1 MANPLL
7 IMPFL
12 EFGAKLLERWFPDP
26 EKKAAAEME
35 LFKLMQ
41 AGDLQTTIAQ
51 LEVNAKEAA
60 HASIFVAGWRPFVGW
75 VCGSAFLYVSVL
87 HSLLAWYARGKGWPA
102 PPTLDSDV
110 LMYVLGG
117 MLGLGG
123 FRSMEKIK
131 GVTK

>member
-1 MANPLL
+1 MPNPLL

-35 LFKLMQ
+35 LFKLAQ
-41 AGDLQTTIAQ
+41 AGELQTVIAQ
-51 LEVNAKEAA
+51 LQVNAKEAE

-87 HSLLAWYARGKGWPA
+87 HSLLAWYARAKGWPA

-123 FRSMEKIK
+123 YRTMEKVK

>member
-1 MANPLL
+1 MPNPLL
-7 IMPFL
+7 VMPFL

-35 LFKLMQ
+35 MLKLMQ
-41 AGDLQTTIAQ
+41 AGELQTTIAQ
-51 LEVNAKEAA
+51 LEVNAKEAQ
-60 HASIFVAGWRPFVGW
+60 HASIFVAGWRPFIGW
-75 VCGSAFLYVSVL
+75 VCGSAFLYVSIA
-87 HSLLAWYARGKGWPA
+87 HSLIAWVARIKGWPA
-102 PPTLDSDV
+102 PPTLDADV